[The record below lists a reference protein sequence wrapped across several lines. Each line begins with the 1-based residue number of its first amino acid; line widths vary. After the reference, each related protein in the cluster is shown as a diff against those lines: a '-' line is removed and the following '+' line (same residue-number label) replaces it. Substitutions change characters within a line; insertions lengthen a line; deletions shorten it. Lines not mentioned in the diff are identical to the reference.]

1 MKMKFK
7 NYLIIIILF
16 FSYKNLYSQIDIG
29 IHGGLNLST
38 ISLPK
43 IDISDVGIGFLPAY
57 SLGVRIN
64 YKIVNDY
71 SFIQEINYSIKGHK
85 VNILGTKE
93 YYNNSYIE
101 MPFLVSY
108 KPQNISFEVG
118 PYLGFAL
125 KQVIR
130 NSSIDYV
137 DYGKIGNNQ
146 DDEDTLKPID
156 IGVKFGIS
164 ISLEKIVLRCSAA
177 FGISNTRPG
186 GGGGNSVK
194 NISTQ
199 CLIGFPIYLFDDKIK
214 KK

>member
-16 FSYKNLYSQIDIG
+16 FSCKNLYSQIDIG
-29 IHGGLNLST
+29 IHGGLNLSS

-71 SFIQEINYSIKGHK
+71 SFIQEINYSIKGYK
-85 VNILGTKE
+85 VNILGIKE
-93 YYNNSYIE
+93 YYNNLYIE
-101 MPFLVSY
+101 MPFLFSY

-130 NSSIDYV
+130 NSSTDDDY
-137 DYGKIGNNQ
+137 YGKIGNNQ
-146 DDEDTLKPID
+146 DYDTLKPID
-156 IGVKFGIS
+156 IGVKLGIS
-164 ISLEKIVLRCSAA
+164 ISLEKIVLRSSAA

-199 CLIGFPIYLFDDKIK
+199 FLIGFPIYLFDDKIK

>member
-1 MKMKFK
+1 
-7 NYLIIIILF
+7 
-16 FSYKNLYSQIDIG
+16 
-29 IHGGLNLST
+29 
-38 ISLPK
+38 
-43 IDISDVGIGFLPAY
+43 
-57 SLGVRIN
+57 
-64 YKIVNDY
+64 
-71 SFIQEINYSIKGHK
+71 
-85 VNILGTKE
+85 
-93 YYNNSYIE
+93 

-146 DDEDTLKPID
+146 DDDDTLKPID

-164 ISLEKIVLRCSAA
+164 ISLEKIVLRSSVA

-199 CLIGFPIYLFDDKIK
+199 FLIGFPLLAQSIFCIECPIF
-214 KK
+214 

>member
-7 NYLIIIILF
+7 NYLIIIFLF
-16 FSYKNLYSQIDIG
+16 FSCKNLYSQIDIG
-29 IHGGLNLST
+29 IHGGLNLSS

-85 VNILGTKE
+85 VNILGIKE

-125 KQVIR
+125 K
-130 NSSIDYV
+130 
-137 DYGKIGNNQ
+137 
-146 DDEDTLKPID
+146 
-156 IGVKFGIS
+156 
-164 ISLEKIVLRCSAA
+164 
-177 FGISNTRPG
+177 
-186 GGGGNSVK
+186 
-194 NISTQ
+194 
-199 CLIGFPIYLFDDKIK
+199 
-214 KK
+214 

>member
-16 FSYKNLYSQIDIG
+16 FSFKNLYSQIDIG
-29 IHGGLNLST
+29 IHGGLNLSS

-43 IDISDVGIGFLPAY
+43 IDISDVDIGFLPAY

-71 SFIQEINYSIKGHK
+71 SFIQEINYSIKGYK
-85 VNILGTKE
+85 VNILGIKE

-101 MPFLVSY
+101 MPFLFSY

-130 NSSIDYV
+130 NSSTDDDY
-137 DYGKIGNNQ
+137 YGKIGNNQ
-146 DDEDTLKPID
+146 DYDTLKPID
-156 IGVKFGIS
+156 IGVKLGIS
-164 ISLEKIVLRCSAA
+164 ISLEKIVLRSSAA

-199 CLIGFPIYLFDDKIK
+199 FLIGFPIYLFDDKIK

>member
-7 NYLIIIILF
+7 NYLIIIFLF
-16 FSYKNLYSQIDIG
+16 FACKNLYSQIDIG
-29 IHGGLNLST
+29 IHGGLNLSS

-71 SFIQEINYSIKGHK
+71 SFIQEINYSIKGYK
-85 VNILGTKE
+85 VNILGIKE

-101 MPFLVSY
+101 MPFLFSY

-130 NSSIDYV
+130 NSSTDDDY
-137 DYGKIGNNQ
+137 YGKIGNNQ
-146 DDEDTLKPID
+146 DYDTLKPID
-156 IGVKFGIS
+156 IGVKLGIS
-164 ISLEKIVLRCSAA
+164 ISLEKIVLRSSAA

-199 CLIGFPIYLFDDKIK
+199 FLIGFPIYLFDDKIK